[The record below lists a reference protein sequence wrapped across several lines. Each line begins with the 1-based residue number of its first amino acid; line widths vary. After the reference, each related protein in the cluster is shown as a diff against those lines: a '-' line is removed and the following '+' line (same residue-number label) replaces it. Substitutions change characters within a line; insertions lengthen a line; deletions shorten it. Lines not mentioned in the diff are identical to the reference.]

1 MSTTEIGDRY
11 TDNDSRNRGRTV
23 EVRKLEQRNG
33 KLYAWVQTEVHPN
46 NPEAVGRHSWIRVDR
61 LHEHFALVSR

>member
-11 TDNDSRNRGRTV
+11 TDQDGRNAGRVVQVEALESR
-23 EVRKLEQRNG
+23 RKG
-33 KLYAWVQTEVHPN
+33 LYAWVVCEVHPN

-61 LHEHFALVSR
+61 LHTHFALISR